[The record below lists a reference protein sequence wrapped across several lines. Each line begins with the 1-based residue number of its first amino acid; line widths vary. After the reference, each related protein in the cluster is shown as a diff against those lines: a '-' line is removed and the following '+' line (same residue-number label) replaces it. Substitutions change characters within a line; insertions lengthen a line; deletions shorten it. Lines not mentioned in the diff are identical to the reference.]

1 MTDQNQPRI
10 AINSLSI
17 STIACGQTCEIEAL
31 HSTDPAVPGGV
42 VLRFHRLSPDDV
54 PAMILTIARA
64 LRDAAPVSRTEVNSF
79 VLGEYVA
86 PAALVAPAA
95 PAAPAAPQQAPP
107 AKRAELPPVAAVVGH
122 APTPP
127 AVVANV
133 VKHSDDPPAD
143 DDAISVD
150 PAPVTGLGTSA
161 PAPSKPKRT
170 RTRKEATPGQAAPAP
185 APPAPPAEDLDEVH
199 PDEETEGAL
208 AVGRDPAGLKGAPQP
223 AATAHEELGQV
234 DEIDEDL
241 DDRAPDGFVTLFP
254 GKHASIERVKGYEKF
269 YDVVQYTM
277 NLLGGP
283 KRNLTL
289 AQLVKGLE
297 VLHPH
302 SAVLQRAGI
311 GDELQR
317 RVETALS
324 SREITIRGMSG
335 S

>member
-1 MTDQNQPRI
+1 MTDQNQNQPRI

-17 STIACGQTCEIEAL
+17 STLACGHACEIEAL
-31 HSTDPAVPGGV
+31 PSADPSMPGGV
-42 VLRFHRLSPDDV
+42 ALRFHRLAPDNV
-54 PAMILTIARA
+54 PAMIISIARA
-64 LRDAAPVSRTEVNSF
+64 LSEAYLVPRDEVN
-79 VLGEYVA
+79 
-86 PAALVAPAA
+86 ALIFGDS
-95 PAAPAAPQQAPP
+95 
-107 AKRAELPPVAAVVGH
+107 AKHAEEHARVDAVVLPPVAAVVGRD
-122 APTPP
+122 PVGIREIVSQVPQLSKQQ
-127 AVVANV
+127 AVSEW
-133 VKHSDDPPAD
+133 VKNSDDPPPD
-143 DDAISVD
+143 DVAIGID

-170 RTRKEATPGQAAPAP
+170 RTKKDPSAGQAAS

-199 PDEETEGAL
+199 PDEETDGSL

-223 AATAHEELGQV
+223 AATAHEELGQT

-241 DDRAPDGFVTLFP
+241 DERAPPGFVTLSA

-277 NLLGGP
+277 NLIGGP

-289 AQLVKGLE
+289 AQLVAGLE

-302 SAVLQRAGI
+302 SAVLQRVGL

-324 SREITIRGMSG
+324 SREITITGMSG